1 MGCQSI
7 FISIAAILI
16 AQLLCLT
23 NSALAQE
30 RDCSAYLAAV
40 RSGTTSGSVPIV
52 PDRLLTDTDSSVW
65 CLIKTLEGL
74 KDSAQLTSLPAEV
87 RVQFL
92 SATGGLRAIISK
104 LNADDE
110 KSGNSDGLNGFI
122 RTFRNNASVD
132 VISILTFGAR
142 SDTYE
147 VRSNSL
153 LILANVI
160 DNTTVC
166 VPLDH
171 LWDPDIGK
179 LDNGKDYS
187 VRGRANLLSVVSV
200 VAPWAY
206 SENFYNIKRVK
217 DYIWMKIDKSDPNLK
232 QTVDI
237 LNNIQFRL
245 DSQTNKTNMNVALP
259 GNLKRKC
266 MNYVHRWAT
275 ADQLQY

>member
-1 MGCQSI
+1 MRRQSI
-7 FISIAAILI
+7 FIFAAAILI

-23 NSALAQE
+23 NSALAQN
-30 RDCSAYLAAV
+30 RDCPAYFAAV
-40 RSGTTSGSVPIV
+40 KSGTSGSVPIV

-74 KDSAQLTSLPAEV
+74 KDSAQLTTLPTEV
-87 RVQFL
+87 RNQFL
-92 SATGGLRAIISK
+92 SATGALRAIISK

-110 KSGNSDGLNGFI
+110 KSGNSNGLNGFI
-122 RTFRNNASVD
+122 KTFRNNDSVD
-132 VISILTFGAR
+132 VISVLTFGAR
-142 SDTYE
+142 SDAYE

-179 LDNGKDYS
+179 LDKDNDYS

-217 DYIWMKIDKSDPNLK
+217 DYIWEKIDRSDPNLK
-232 QTVDI
+232 QTIDI
-237 LNNIQFRL
+237 LNNIQTRL
-245 DSQTNKTNMNVALP
+245 DSQTDKTNMNVSLP
-259 GNLKRKC
+259 ENLKKKC
-266 MNYVHRWAT
+266 VKYVLRWAKP
-275 ADQLQY
+275 DQLKY